1 MGVIEPQ
8 KAGLAQPG
16 AMTAPDQAF
25 FDSLNAEVSDKG
37 FLVTSTEE
45 LFQWARTGS

>member
-1 MGVIEPQ
+1 MNGMTSLP
-8 KAGLAQPG
+8 LAPG
-16 AMTAPDQAF
+16 ADLAAPDAAF

-45 LFQWARTGS
+45 LFQWARTG